1 MLKRVVKYLYCI
13 VLLVS
18 ITSASIPLHNI
29 FHNHHFLPV
38 DDCNLKFCKNHFKS
52 HNEHCHTFSDAVF
65 TANLQLNK
73 QIVQIDAPFKQL
85 RIDFKDNLYTQ
96 YLYFTKNKAPPLLL
110 AA

>member
-1 MLKRVVKYLYCI
+1 MLKRFSKYFFSI

-29 FHNHHFLPV
+29 LHNHHFLPI
-38 DDCNLKFCKNHFKS
+38 DDCHVKLCKNHIKT

-65 TANLQLNK
+65 IANLNINQNFVKVNSQFSDL
-73 QIVQIDAPFKQL
+73 IVN
-85 RIDFKDNLYTQ
+85 FKDKHYTK
-96 YLYFTKNKAPPLLL
+96 YLYFCRNKAPPVLI